1 MYKSSEKHIFNRIL
15 LYTQL
20 ELVNISLNNSRS
32 RISFYHGSI
41 KAIMVLN
48 QQRHPGSRQVKTT
61 LHFLLFEDK
70 GRLQAHGN
78 GIKI

>member
-1 MYKSSEKHIFNRIL
+1 MCIKAQKKHIFNRIL

-20 ELVNISLNNSRS
+20 VNISFTDSRG

-41 KAIMVLN
+41 KAVMVLN
-48 QQRHPGSRQVKTT
+48 QRRHPGSWQVKTT